1 MADIY
6 QITLPSGTTYLL
18 KDLQARTDIEELKS
32 IVSGGVSFLGITTTV
47 LTDGS
52 NTKTVVIDGQFVTAK
67 NGSLVIYDT
76 DEFIWSDISNSWH
89 LLGSSGS
96 LGSLAF
102 KDSATGSF
110 TPSGTISQPTTTV
123 TLTEDTVN
131 SVSSVGTLA
140 DWSATV
146 TNETLSFSFTQGS
159 LPTTAQKTVA
169 TGVSSV
175 TTSTPTFTGTLDTVT
190 VS

>member
-47 LTDGS
+47 LTDGAT
-52 NTKTVVIDGQFVTAK
+52 TKTVVIDGQFVTAK

-102 KDSATGSF
+102 KNSATGSF

-123 TLTEDTVN
+123 TLAEDTVN

-175 TTSTPTFTGTLDTVT
+175 TTSTPTFTGTSDTVT